1 MSLPAATRPSP
12 ATLNC
17 IKRSLRLFHDDI
29 LENWISRI
37 KSRPPNTPEIM
48 TYLIDQ
54 QNCAGVEMMKLMATV
69 FSLIEY
75 KPMHEYMIEFR
86 NIARQIEEK
95 VAGRDFYLVMGCG
108 QENTSQWYQPLSK
121 PKEDK
126 SNYFMFVLLM
136 CVRPSL
142 IESFVDFACV
152 DHGTIKPVHEQNND
166 DVGVVVFMDDAAFT
180 GMQAATSLSLWNP
193 SPRELIYGSV
203 YMSQEALDGLVE
215 MFTRHYAKH
224 TVFTSAFRPR
234 LINKKFITAKYLEKT
249 DTPLD
254 AEVLARVFGN
264 LGMLT
269 DEMSYLFYNDLKVPD
284 ETSVFRAIIPIT
296 RLVESHGDFEGQYKN
311 ERGHVRF
318 DSEMGR
324 SYMIIPGIVEDTVYK
339 TREWM
344 EFVEK
349 LKTRENLKR
358 RR

>member
-1 MSLPAATRPSP
+1 MSLPPATRPSL
-12 ATLNC
+12 ANLNS

-29 LENWISRI
+29 VENWISRI
-37 KSRPPNTPEIM
+37 KSRPLNTPEIM

-54 QNCAGVEMMKLMATV
+54 QNLTGTEMMKFMATV

-75 KPMHEYMIEFR
+75 KPMHEYMNEFR

-95 VAGRDFYLVMGCG
+95 VAGRDFYLIMGCG
-108 QENTSQWYQPLSK
+108 QENTSQWYQSEST

-152 DHGTIKPVHEQNND
+152 DGGIIKPVHEQNND
-166 DVGVVVFMDDAAFT
+166 DVGVVVFMDDVAFT
-180 GMQAATSLSLWNP
+180 GMQAGNSLGLRDP
-193 SPRELIYGSV
+193 SHRELIYGSV
-203 YMSQEALDGLVE
+203 YMSEEALEGLEEV
-215 MFTRHYAKH
+215 FTDYAKH

-234 LINKKFITAKYLEKT
+234 LIDKKFVTEKYLEKT

-254 AEVLARVFGN
+254 DELLARVFRN

-269 DEMSYLFYNDLKVPD
+269 GESRYLFYTDLKVPD
-284 ETSVFRAIIPIT
+284 NTSVFRMIIPIL
-296 RLVESHGDFEGQYKN
+296 RLVAYNGNFEGQYKN
-311 ERGHVRF
+311 ERGHTRF
-318 DSEMGR
+318 DSEIGKN
-324 SYMIIPGIVEDTVYK
+324 YMIIPGIVEDTVYK
-339 TREWM
+339 RREWM
-344 EFVEK
+344 EFVGK
-349 LKTRENLKR
+349 LKKRENLKR